1 MSPTLSGGKP
11 PGDIAAAPGRTRVD
25 SVRRRVLA
33 AGGGAAAVALLQ
45 PIVRAQTL
53 LAPPDELAN
62 LVKAFTQGA
71 VVLPGKVK
79 LDISPLVDNGNSV
92 PVTISVESPMTAD
105 SHVRQIA
112 MFNEKNPQRDV
123 IRAQLSPR
131 SGKAVVS
138 TRIRLANSQKLVAVA
153 QLSDGTWWSHTVDV
167 LVTLAACIDLP

>member
-1 MSPTLSGGKP
+1 MPSAPVSPDRRAPTGCGAGR
-11 PGDIAAAPGRTRVD
+11 PGDLP
-25 SVRRRVLA
+25 RRRLLIAGAGVA
-33 AGGGAAAVALLQ
+33 ASALLQ
-45 PIVRAQTL
+45 PVVVAQTL
-53 LAPPDELAN
+53 LGTPDELAN

-92 PVTISVESPMTAD
+92 PITISVDSPMTAD
-105 SHVRQIA
+105 SYVKQIA

-123 IRAQLSPR
+123 LRAQLSPR
-131 SGKAVVS
+131 SGKASVS
-138 TRIRLANSQKLVAVA
+138 TRMRLANSQKLVAIA